1 MNYFLFYPETAY
13 TGGDY
18 ATNWGYMSHVT
29 ARCYAHLNRFLAYDR
44 RQTDFTIAYD
54 GPRSVKDLIE
64 SLGVPHTEVA
74 LILVNGEPVDFAYL
88 VQEADRVSVYPR
100 FEALDITDLPH
111 VIPTPAAEL
120 RFVADVHL
128 GRLAAYLRMLGFD
141 TLYPDDYRDEAL
153 ARLSSA
159 EDRILLTRDRGLLK
173 RSIVT
178 RGYYVQ
184 ETDPW
189 RQLAEVFRR
198 FNLRPSAVRFRRC
211 TQCNGLLEPVDKDA
225 IADRLPDNTRQYYD
239 EFRVCQSCG
248 KIYWKGSH
256 YQQMDQFL
264 ASLSD
269 SDTGNG

>member
-1 MNYFLFYPETAY
+1 MPHVSIRFYAQLNHFLP
-13 TGGDY
+13 
-18 ATNWGYMSHVT
+18 S
-29 ARCYAHLNRFLAYDR
+29 DR
-44 RQTDFTIAYD
+44 RQIDFAVAYN
-54 GPRSVKDLIE
+54 GLRSIKDLIE

-74 LILVNGEPVDFAYL
+74 LMLVNGEPVDFAYHI
-88 VQEADRVSVYPR
+88 QDTDRISIYPR
-100 FEALDITDLPH
+100 FESIDITALRH
-111 VIPTPAAEL
+111 VTPQPAAEM

-141 TLYPDDYRDEAL
+141 TLYPDDYRDEEL
-153 ARLSSA
+153 ARLSSD

-178 RGYYVQ
+178 HGYYVQ

-198 FNLRPSAVRFRRC
+198 FNLRGSVASFHRC
-211 TQCNGLLEPVDKDA
+211 TQCNGLLNPVDKDA
-225 IADRLPDNTRQYYD
+225 IADRLPPKTRQYYD
-239 EFRVCQSCG
+239 EFRVCQDCG

-264 ASLSD
+264 ASLPD
-269 SDTGNG
+269 DE